1 MLADPKPATG
11 FCANAHAAQR
21 PPHIRAQHLADV
33 LALRKANPAAK
44 WYAVSNGIEAG
55 DCGHSWRNSYT
66 YLRYL
71 EIEPLPLTP
80 FVSSLHHG
88 CHLGRVVKKTLLLR
102 GPKEVK
108 RTWGVGFKALMAE
121 ISGKVGK

>member
-11 FCANAHAAQR
+11 FCATAHAAQR
-21 PPHIRAQHLADV
+21 PHHIRAQHLADV
-33 LALRKANPAAK
+33 LALRKANPAAS
-44 WYAVSNGIEAG
+44 WHAISNSTEAG
-55 DCGHSWRNSYT
+55 DCGHSFRSSYQ

-71 EIEPLPLTP
+71 EIEPTPLRPTI
-80 FVSSLHHG
+80 SCLAHGYLH
-88 CHLGRVVKKTLLLR
+88 RVVKRTLLLR